1 VFLSVCL
8 FNGPLNGCVSV
19 CLFDIIMSCAKM
31 AEPVKMAFRGVD
43 SVGLRNDLGRVQIP
57 HGKG

>member
-1 VFLSVCL
+1 VFL
-8 FNGPLNGCVSV
+8 SV